1 MKYVAP
7 QMKVFDVDLLNA
19 EILAAACS
27 GYCEGG
33 FASCGTWCKK
43 GHTSST

>member
-7 QMKVFDVDLLNA
+7 QMKVFDVDLLND

-27 GYCEGG
+27 GYCKKNYTTCDE
-33 FASCGTWCKK
+33 WCSQNF
-43 GHTSST
+43 TNV

>member
-7 QMKVFDVDLLNA
+7 QMKVIDVDLLNS

-27 GYCEGG
+27 GYCKKK
-33 FASCGTWCKK
+33 FSCNEYCAN
-43 GHTSST
+43 GHSTTT